1 MVGKTWASPRGMW
14 PTNAASLFRGPLAPH
29 TSVWSV
35 HVVGT
40 QAITTSTCDSPAS
53 TRSQDLIQLQSVMSQ
68 ATRSM
73 ANGRILP
80 RTSCL
85 TLMLAVGTLVLLQI
99 VQQQCTT
106 IMFKTEHPS
115 QLVVTGLLPTAGL
128 WASQLAARCTMS
140 VVMGMLKVLLHQ
152 QAPWSTTC
160 SVHASTLMAPTPA
173 PRNCPP

>member
-1 MVGKTWASPRGMW
+1 MHTYLVPLRQVSHPSKTRSSAIGVVQIHQKSTTRRVGKTWASPRGMW
-14 PTNAASLFRGPLAPH
+14 PTNAASLFLGPLAPN

-99 VQQQCTT
+99 AQQQCTIIT
-106 IMFKTEHPS
+106 CKTDHRS

-128 WASQLAARCTMS
+128 
-140 VVMGMLKVLLHQ
+140 
-152 QAPWSTTC
+152 
-160 SVHASTLMAPTPA
+160 
-173 PRNCPP
+173 